1 MRRARLVLAVAATT
15 VALVA
20 FAGAA
25 GAQDQRPDELF
36 TFGECQS
43 RIATGGSVA
52 GFDEPRKFAEAYQ
65 PYQSRTPDAF
75 FAGCVQGAL
84 PPPPGNG

>member
-1 MRRARLVLAVAATT
+1 MRRIRLVLTVTATAVTMM
-15 VALVA
+15 VFV
-20 FAGAA
+20 GVA
-25 GAQDQRPDELF
+25 GAQEQRPDELF

-52 GFDEPRKFAEAYQ
+52 GFDKPREFAEEYQ